1 MIMAILK
8 TKKADL
14 NIHYRKYFQIS
25 IIIVL
30 TMLIAAFKFSPDLT
44 KNPPLKN
51 DGEIIITVLD
61 IPNSEQNLKPPIPPR
76 PQIPE
81 IATEDIL
88 DEPEFIDNDLNEND
102 VVVAPPDIDK
112 TNNRIVEEEIIFV
125 AVEEMPTI
133 IGGPEIINKNIHYTD
148 IAKRLDIQGKVII
161 GILVDKKV
169 EVVESE
175 VIKSLFHELDLI
187 ALNAVKQAKFTPGLQ
202 RGKPVKVRMVIP
214 IVFKLK

>member
-1 MIMAILK
+1 MAIFK

-14 NIHYRKYFQIS
+14 NIHYKKYFQIS
-25 IIIVL
+25 MIIVL

-51 DGEIIITVLD
+51 DREIIITVLD
-61 IPNSEQNLKPPIPPR
+61 IPNSEQNLKL
-76 PQIPE
+76 
-81 IATEDIL
+81 ATEDIL

-102 VVVAPPDIDK
+102 VVVAPPDRDK

-125 AVEEMPTI
+125 SVEEMPTI
-133 IGGPEIINKNIHYTD
+133 IGGLESINKNVHYPD

-161 GILVDKKV
+161 GILVDKKGD
-169 EVVESE
+169 VVESE
-175 VIKSLFHELDLI
+175 VIKSLFPELDLI